1 MLLLSN
7 MKTEI
12 TINPTLITWAITRA
26 GFDVDKFLDNNPT
39 IQKWIEEVKKPTVK
53 QLENFAHKVHIPFG
67 YLFLPEPPKETI
79 PFPFFR
85 TGNQQTDK
93 VSLNVFDTIQILQRR
108 QDWITEYL
116 QDNEQE
122 PLSFVGRFNEN
133 ATANEVVADIRNTLE
148 LQPNWACNFATW
160 EETLAFITNKIEAIG
175 VFINFNGIVENNT
188 HRPIPVDECRGFV
201 LVNQYAPF
209 MFVNAAD
216 AKAAQ
221 LFTIIHELAHIWLGE
236 SAGFDNQNLMPA
248 DDPTEKLCDAIAA
261 EFLVPASSLIDIWQ
275 DKPSI
280 DYARRYFK
288 VSPIVIGR
296 RAMDL
301 GLITK
306 GEFFTFYKGYM
317 DSFKQKKE
325 NQKGGGDFYAT
336 ARKRVSVTFASYVNQ
351 AVNQNKLLYRDAYKI
366 TGLKG
371 DTYQKFVTQHL
382 H

>member
-1 MLLLSN
+1 
-7 MKTEI
+7 MKTEV

-188 HRPIPVDECRGFV
+188 HRPISVDECRGFV
-201 LVNQYAPF
+201 LVNPYAPF

-248 DDPTEKLCDAIAA
+248 DDPIEKLCDAIAA

-280 DYARRYFK
+280 DYARRLFK

>member
-1 MLLLSN
+1 

-12 TINPTLITWAITRA
+12 TINPTLITWAIARA
-26 GFDVDKFLDNNPT
+26 GFDVDKFLDNNPA

-85 TGNQQTDK
+85 TGNLQTDK

-133 ATANEVVADIRNTLE
+133 ATANDVVADIRKTLE

-188 HRPIPVDECRGFV
+188 HRPIPVEECRGFV
-201 LVNQYAPF
+201 LVNHYAPF

-248 DDPTEKLCDAIAA
+248 DDPIEKLCDAIAA

-280 DYARRYFK
+280 DYARRFFK

-306 GEFFTFYKGYM
+306 GEFFTFYNGYM

-336 ARKRVSVTFASYVNQ
+336 TRKRVSVTFASYVNQ

-382 H
+382 D

>member
-1 MLLLSN
+1 

-26 GFDVDKFLDNNPT
+26 GFDVDKFLDNNPV

-67 YLFLPEPPKETI
+67 YLFLSEPPKETI

-122 PLSFVGRFNEN
+122 PLSFVGRFNKN

-160 EETLAFITNKIEAIG
+160 EETLAFITSKIEAIG

-188 HRPIPVDECRGFV
+188 HRPISVDECRGFV
-201 LVNQYAPF
+201 LVNPYAPF

-301 GLITK
+301 GLITR
-306 GEFFTFYKGYM
+306 GEFFTFYNGYM

-336 ARKRVSVTFASYVNQ
+336 ARKRLSVTFASYVNQ

>member
-1 MLLLSN
+1 

-39 IQKWIEEVKKPTVK
+39 IQKWIEEVKKPTIK

-160 EETLAFITNKIEAIG
+160 EETLAFITSKIEEIG
-175 VFINFNGIVENNT
+175 VFINFNGVVENNT
-188 HRPIPVDECRGFV
+188 HRPISVEECRGFV

-280 DYARRYFK
+280 DYAKRYFK
-288 VSPIVIGR
+288 VNPIVIAR
-296 RAMDL
+296 RALDL
-301 GLITK
+301 GLISRGT
-306 GEFFTFYKGYM
+306 FFTFYNGYIE
-317 DSFKQKKE
+317 SFKQKKE

-336 ARKRVSVTFASYVNQ
+336 TRKRVSVSFASYVNQ

>member
-1 MLLLSN
+1 

-26 GFDVDKFLDNNPT
+26 GFDVDKFLDNNPI

-188 HRPIPVDECRGFV
+188 HRPISVDECRGFV
-201 LVNQYAPF
+201 LVNPYAPF

-248 DDPTEKLCDAIAA
+248 DDPIEKLCDGIAA

-280 DYARRYFK
+280 DYARRFFK

-301 GLITK
+301 GLITR
-306 GEFFTFYKGYM
+306 GEFFTFYNGYM

-336 ARKRVSVTFASYVNQ
+336 ARKRLSVTFASYVNQ

>member
-1 MLLLSN
+1 

-26 GFDVDKFLDNNPT
+26 GFDVDKFLDNNPV

-133 ATANEVVADIRNTLE
+133 ATANEVVVDIRNTLE

-188 HRPIPVDECRGFV
+188 HRPISVDECRGFV
-201 LVNQYAPF
+201 LVNPYAPF

-301 GLITK
+301 GLITR
-306 GEFFTFYKGYM
+306 GEFFTFYNGYM

-336 ARKRVSVTFASYVNQ
+336 TRKRVSVSFASYVNQ

-371 DTYQKFVTQHL
+371 ETYQKFVTQHL

>member
-1 MLLLSN
+1 

-12 TINPTLITWAITRA
+12 HIQPNLITWAIARA
-26 GFDVDKFLDNNPT
+26 GHDVEEFIQSQPKIKKWLDKEESPT
-39 IQKWIEEVKKPTVK
+39 IK
-53 QLENFAHKVHIPFG
+53 QLEKFASKLHIPFG
-67 YLFLPEPPKETI
+67 YLFLPEPPKESI

-122 PLSFVGRFNEN
+122 PLSFVGRFNES

-148 LQPNWACNFATW
+148 LQPNWACDFATF
-160 EETLAFITNKIEAIG
+160 EDTLSFITHKIEEIG
-175 VFINFNGIVENNT
+175 VFINFNGVVENNT

-221 LFTIIHELAHIWLGE
+221 FFTIIHELAHIWLGE
-236 SAGFDNQNLMPA
+236 SAGFDNQDLLPA
-248 DDPTEKLCDAIAA
+248 NDPIEKLCDAVAA
-261 EFLVPASSLIDIWQ
+261 EFLVPSSTLIELWQ
-275 DKPSI
+275 EKPSI
-280 DYARRYFK
+280 DYARRFFK
-288 VSPIVIGR
+288 VSSIVIAR

-301 GLITK
+301 GLISR
-306 GEFFTFYKGYM
+306 GDFFAFYKGYIE
-317 DSFKQKKE
+317 SFKNKKE
-325 NQKGGGDFYAT
+325 NQGSGGDFYAT
-336 ARKRVSVTFASYVNQ
+336 ARKRVSVSFATYVNQ
-351 AVNQNKLLYRDAYKI
+351 AVNQNKLLHRDAYKI

>member
-1 MLLLSN
+1 

-26 GFDVDKFLDNNPT
+26 GFDVDKFLDNNPA

-122 PLSFVGRFNEN
+122 SLSFVGRFNEN
-133 ATANEVVADIRNTLE
+133 AKANDVVADIRNTLE

-160 EETLAFITNKIEAIG
+160 EETLAFITSKIEAIG

-188 HRPIPVDECRGFV
+188 HRPISVDECRGFV
-201 LVNQYAPF
+201 LVNPYAPF
-209 MFVNAAD
+209 MFINAAD

-248 DDPTEKLCDAIAA
+248 DDPIEKLCDAIAA
-261 EFLVPASSLIDIWQ
+261 EFLVPASSLIDIWE
-275 DKPSI
+275 DKPNI
-280 DYARRYFK
+280 DYAKRYFK
-288 VSPIVIGR
+288 VSPIVIAR
-296 RAMDL
+296 RALDL
-301 GLITK
+301 GLISRSA
-306 GEFFTFYKGYM
+306 FFTFYNGYIE
-317 DSFKQKKE
+317 SFKQKKE

-336 ARKRVSVTFASYVNQ
+336 ARKRVSVSFASYVNQ

>member
-1 MLLLSN
+1 
-7 MKTEI
+7 MKPEI
-12 TINPTLITWAITRA
+12 HIQPNLITWAIARA
-26 GFDVDKFLDNNPT
+26 GHDVEEFLSNHPI

-53 QLENFAHKVHIPFG
+53 QLETFANKMHIPFG

-85 TGNQQTDK
+85 TGNTITDK

-108 QDWITEYL
+108 QDWITDYL
-116 QDNEQE
+116 IENEQE
-122 PLSFVGRFNEN
+122 PLSFVGKFNEN
-133 ATANEVVADIRNTLE
+133 ANANTLVEDIRNTLG
-148 LQPNWACNFATW
+148 LQANWACDFATF
-160 EETLAFITNKIEAIG
+160 EDTLSFITHKIEEIG
-175 VFINFNGIVENNT
+175 VFINFNGVVENNT

-236 SAGFDNQNLMPA
+236 SAGFDNQDLLPA
-248 DDPTEKLCDAIAA
+248 NDPIEKLCDAVAA
-261 EFLVPASSLIDIWQ
+261 EFLVPASSLIELWQ
-275 DKPSI
+275 EKPSI
-280 DYARRYFK
+280 DYARRFFK
-288 VSPIVIGR
+288 VSPIVIAR

-301 GLITK
+301 GLISR
-306 GEFFTFYKGYM
+306 GDFFAFYKGYIE
-317 DSFKQKKE
+317 SFKNKKE
-325 NQKGGGDFYAT
+325 NQGSGGDFYAT
-336 ARKRVSVTFASYVNQ
+336 TRKRVSVSFATYVNQ
-351 AVNQNKLLYRDAYKI
+351 AVNQNKLLHRDAYKI

>member
-1 MLLLSN
+1 

-12 TINPTLITWAITRA
+12 TINPTLITWAIARA

-188 HRPIPVDECRGFV
+188 HRPISVDECRGFV
-201 LVNQYAPF
+201 LVNPYAPF

-248 DDPTEKLCDAIAA
+248 DAPIEKLCDAIAA

-280 DYARRYFK
+280 DYAKRYFK
-288 VSPIVIGR
+288 VSPIVIAR
-296 RAMDL
+296 RALDL
-301 GLITK
+301 GLISRSA
-306 GEFFTFYKGYM
+306 FFTFYNGYIE
-317 DSFKQKKE
+317 SFKQKKE

-336 ARKRVSVTFASYVNQ
+336 ARKRVSVSFASYVNQ

>member
-1 MLLLSN
+1 

-188 HRPIPVDECRGFV
+188 HRPISVDECRGFV
-201 LVNQYAPF
+201 LVNPYAPF

-248 DDPTEKLCDAIAA
+248 DAPIEKLCDAIAA

-280 DYARRYFK
+280 DYAKRYFK
-288 VSPIVIGR
+288 VSPIVIAR
-296 RAMDL
+296 RALDL
-301 GLITK
+301 GLISRSA
-306 GEFFTFYKGYM
+306 FFTFYNGYIE
-317 DSFKQKKE
+317 SFKQKKE

-336 ARKRVSVTFASYVNQ
+336 ARKRVSVSFASYVNQ